1 MEIMTGGELFEHI
14 IEKETFD
21 EDMAQQIMAPV
32 FDAVIYCHER
42 GIIHRD
48 IKPENLLLS
57 GQNLDES
64 IIKISD
70 FGLARHI
77 KVEKN

>member
-1 MEIMTGGELFEHI
+1 
-14 IEKETFD
+14 
-21 EDMAQQIMAPV
+21 MAQKIMAPV

-42 GIIHRD
+42 DIIHRD

-57 GQNLDES
+57 GMNLDDS

-70 FGLARHI
+70 FGLARYI
-77 KVEKN
+77 DAEAE